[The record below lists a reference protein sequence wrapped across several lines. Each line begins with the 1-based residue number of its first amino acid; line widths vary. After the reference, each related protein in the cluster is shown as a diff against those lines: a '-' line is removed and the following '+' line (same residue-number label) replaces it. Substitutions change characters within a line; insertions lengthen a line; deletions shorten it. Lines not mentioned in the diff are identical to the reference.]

1 MSNQDQESTPHTTPD
16 ETYARKVFIITTVCV
31 ALYVG
36 SVILFVL

>member
-1 MSNQDQESTPHTTPD
+1 MSDQDQESTPD
-16 ETYARKVFIITTVCV
+16 EVYVKKVFLITTVSV